1 MGRMKAF
8 VCAAIAA
15 LVMVGFVGIAGA
27 SDASMEEEAYSVQ
40 VDWDDAVEW
49 AELMDTYPN
58 DDDVM
63 IAVYYDEGQNVL
75 WDQPASEPVEAAAEV
90 FPLGAEKAGALL
102 FTQRVVPTSL
112 WLCDNDEDDD
122 TNCTSGTNY
131 KWGSDEI
138 GLDYVDGVHAYYFA
152 SEANGNPCSIDSIER
167 IRSTGS
173 SSTTDYCDGYYR
185 GKYYDQNAPGFTDAD
200 DYWCLAI
207 LGIYTYGLDESDQVD
222 DYEYDLYGD
231 EDAAQFKYRVG
242 LAYYY
247 SNLKILNCLTK

>member
-49 AELMDTYPN
+49 AELMDTYLN
-58 DDDVM
+58 DDGDV
-63 IAVYYDEGQNVL
+63 IDVYYDEGQNVL

-173 SSTTDYCDGYYR
+173 SSTTDYCDANYLGYYNDLSS
-185 GKYYDQNAPGFTDAD
+185 GWEPAED
-200 DYWCLAI
+200 DWCFALFGQYI
-207 LGIYTYGLDESDQVD
+207 YGLDESDAVD

-231 EDAAQFKYRVG
+231 VDAALFEYRVG
-242 LAYYY
+242 LLTFY
-247 SNLKILNCLTK
+247 SELRVLNCLTK